1 MKWKID
7 HGDLGKRN
15 FGYGGC
21 EKGRENERE
30 ELETIILATCPRSF
44 TTKQSREMEQMLERG
59 MADWGCGG
67 GA

>member
-1 MKWKID
+1 MVILEREILGMVDVKRGEKMK
-7 HGDLGKRN
+7 
-15 FGYGGC
+15 
-21 EKGRENERE
+21 E